1 MTDTAIERR
10 DEAIAEAIANGRS
23 LQAVRKQFRL
33 SAAEIDD
40 VLEKVW
46 PVDLRARMRMIKR
59 DVGRIDRLVQV
70 FFEKALAGDV
80 PSGLLVVRIWERLH
94 ELCGMN
100 AAAKIELIQAP
111 REAPTSYERITD
123 VIINSPVPTAATVSL
138 VLRRWMA
145 TARAGQQQ
153 ATPAKL
159 PSLRLVLKLR

>member
-123 VIINSPVPTAATVSL
+123 VIMQLTRPNGRNGKPGAASL
-138 VLRRWMA
+138 D
-145 TARAGQQQ
+145 GNGSGG
-153 ATPAKL
+153 PAA
-159 PSLRLVLKLR
+159 SDTGEAS